1 MNAKKIPLVLKR
13 LTLSFIALIGIACV
27 YRDAMATCAAGSV
40 IPTSISVATGDSCSV
55 SGDNNPQA
63 VNISSGGALTYTGTT
78 KNLFSLN
85 ASTTITN
92 YGSISFTYNSLNA
105 LHDEILINSGST
117 LSLFNGSSINSVAS
131 ITTGGLYHGTPT
143 PSSVVNNNG
152 GVITNIDNYGAMST
166 AGVTIKNNAGTISLL
181 TNELSGTITSSDVGT
196 ITNNSGAVITTLTN
210 KGAITSSY
218 AGGAVID
225 NYGAINTLTNSG
237 SIGSVSSPMGSQ
249 AAIFNEYGGTI
260 AQITNSGSVSVG
272 TWGLAIYNVG
282 QITTSLVN
290 SSSGSIVAGN
300 NGYGIYNVSTG
311 GIAQLTNAGS
321 IRAGAGGMGIV
332 NTGSIGVL
340 NNLQGAGNLNGPLT
354 FSGSLP
360 SSYNIIINGPT
371 NFGQLS
377 VSGVSGPMAFGIYS
391 GGVDGVAPSTVS
403 ASTYADVLQGL
414 TGTLSGSTITGTGFS
429 IANTTGTYSGLNYSL
444 VADTANPG
452 FWNLVFASASSN
464 ITGAGTIYQSS
475 NLGSSVNPVFDGGTL
490 QVSSAGTISNNFT
503 VDNNNGVID
512 QNGVASTFSGVIS
525 DAVSGTPGSMTT
537 TNSVSGGLVTLSNDN
552 TYTGTT
558 TVNTGATLALSGT
571 GSIAASSSVVDN
583 GTLDISATTSGA
595 TVNAISGSG
604 AVTLGAKSLTVANAA
619 GNLSGVVGGTGGLN
633 ITGGTQT
640 LSGANTF
647 SGGVQ
652 VQSGAALS
660 IASSNALGSG
670 ALALI
675 GSATV
680 PATLNITGTTT
691 IANAITVAGDPVF
704 NITTGTTTTVSSP
717 ITDGGVAGDVVVGG
731 GGTLNLTAVNT
742 YTGLTEIGAGS
753 TLALT
758 GSGSITPS
766 VSVTNNGTFNVASK
780 TGNVALG
787 GSFTQTSSGS
797 LVMGFSPASNQR
809 LQIAGAAVLA
819 GSLSLQA
826 TGGTYSAGKYTILSA
841 NGVSGRF
848 GTFSSLTSNLS
859 SYTRLGYGLAYDA
872 NDVYLVFT
880 PNVADTQQSLVNTAS
895 VLQGIYT
902 LQNSVLANSFS
913 YDCQEFGA
921 NGICVSVGG
930 RNTAVQAASGLNNTS
945 GLLIAAYRPHT
956 NYRVGAYVDQ
966 NLSVNNAG
974 STVNLGNNTPLIGFF
989 GAWNER
995 FDGTGAEV
1003 KVSAAYGQKNTTVT
1017 RAVVGTSEPGSGSS
1031 QLNSQGAQVIAKYG
1045 FGVADKVIIS
1055 PYAGIRYTQNNMGG
1069 YTEGT
1074 SATVTA
1080 PLTYS
1085 ALNTNATTAL
1095 AGVGASYKVIP
1106 SVTTFASAGIET
1118 DTNTANGS
1126 YSGTNSSISGLTP
1139 VNFNANPVRTRPTAT
1154 LGAYYDVAKNQRLGV
1169 TGIYRQEAYQAVQTT
1184 TVMATYTVG
1193 L

>member
-930 RNTAVQAASGLNNTS
+930 RNTAVQAASGLNNAS

>member
-429 IANTTGTYSGLNYSL
+429 ITNTTGTYSGLNYSL

-956 NYRVGAYVDQ
+956 NYRVGAYVEQ

>member
-429 IANTTGTYSGLNYSL
+429 ITNTTGTYSGLNYSL

-930 RNTAVQAASGLNNTS
+930 RNTAVQAASGLNNAS

-956 NYRVGAYVDQ
+956 NYRVGAYVEQ